1 MIKEKIKNLIEEKSA
16 CIGVI
21 GLGYVGLPL
30 VVEFCAKGFRG
41 IGFEDIHIHYPAILN
56 YM

>member
-1 MIKEKIKNLIEEKSA
+1 MIKEQLKQKISDKTA

-30 VVEFCAKGFRG
+30 IIEFSLKG
-41 IGFEDIHIHYPAILN
+41 LN
-56 YM
+56 GTRF